1 MFKKILLI
9 ILSCALIFTLCA
21 CSNTQSE
28 DSVLVKDSG
37 ESFRLNETSITKPAH
52 FTHDGVNVAL
62 NDILYE
68 ELVTWFSFDLKND
81 TDKTVNILVTDLSVN
96 GIMHQGIM
104 SEVISAK
111 SDKKAY
117 FEISNEWFCD
127 FSVKTV
133 KEIEFT
139 VRLLDENNIEFAS
152 SDALNVVTN
161 TSAKYVQE
169 RKNDG
174 TVIYSSNGALIVAQG
189 LEKSKLSDD
198 TELRFYIENN
208 TNAHFSVIANEVYV
222 NDKPFTPAFIISVG
236 ANKCASESLLLK
248 KDELT
253 NAKIDKITSVKA
265 SFTAIDKNSGTI
277 FKTELL
283 DIPIK

>member
-1 MFKKILLI
+1 MIKKTLLI

-52 FTHDGVNVAL
+52 FTHDGVDIAL

-81 TDKTVNILVTDLSVN
+81 TDETINILVTDFSVN
-96 GIMHQGIM
+96 GIMHQGTLA
-104 SEVISAK
+104 EVIDKK

-117 FEISNEWFCD
+117 FEISNEWFSD
-127 FSVKTV
+127 LSVKTI

-139 VRLLDENNIEFAS
+139 VRLLDGENIEFAS
-152 SDALNVVTN
+152 SEVLKVVTN
-161 TSAKYVQE
+161 APAKYTQE
-169 RKNDG
+169 RKSNG
-174 TVIYSSNGALIVAQG
+174 AVVYSSDGALIVAQG

-198 TELRFYIENN
+198 AELCFYMENN
-208 TNAHFSVIANEVYV
+208 TDSHFSVIANEVYV
-222 NDKPFTPAFIISVG
+222 NDIAFTPAFIVSVG
-236 ANKCASESLLLK
+236 ANKCATESVLFT
-248 KDELT
+248 KDELVA
-253 NAKIDKITSVKA
+253 AKIESIKSVKA
-265 SFTAIDKNSGTI
+265 SFSAIDKNSNTV

-283 DIPIK
+283 DIQLK